1 MEIVPNHLT
10 LDANYPEF
18 PYQID
23 AEEEIDPRPSFEFID
38 GSRIILQEFDDP
50 IVELPHNKPYLTASC
65 AQIVADKINSEEMS
79 DSEAIKYITNLY
91 QYGKSIN

>member
-1 MEIVPNHLT
+1 MEHTPNHIT

-23 AEEEIDPRPSFEFID
+23 AEEEIDPRPSFTFID
-38 GSRIILQEFDDP
+38 GSRIILQEFDYP
-50 IVELPHNKPYLTASC
+50 IVELPSNKPYLTASC
-65 AQIVADKINSEEMS
+65 AQIACNKICDEGMGNEEA
-79 DSEAIKYITNLY
+79 EKYIINLF